1 MTPPRRSRLA
11 RTVTALAASA
21 LAVGLLAVPTGAQAD
36 VIAPSPV
43 PAPTPTPVPVPV
55 PAPSGPDVSGWQHP
69 NGAKINWA
77 QVRAGGSSFAI
88 IKATEGSTYTN
99 PYYATDVTD
108 ARANGLVAGAY
119 HYARPALP
127 LSTASDQ
134 AAYFAAVLGDVRIPS
149 TLPPILD
156 LETTGGLT
164 PGQLVTWAQ
173 IFTETL
179 RTATGRVPVVY
190 TYPSFWTVQMGASRA
205 FGRSPLW
212 LASYRATP
220 PVPVGGWP
228 AWSLWQ
234 YTASASVP
242 GITGAVDMSLFA
254 GDAVG
259 LAAFADGTLD
269 APWPI
274 TAPAA
279 PVAVRA
285 GAGVRTASVRWQ
297 PSDDGGALPTS
308 WTVTATPGG
317 RTVTRPGTSTTA
329 DVPGLAEGTAYS
341 FAVTATG
348 VAGTSPV
355 SVPSP
360 PVTVLG
366 DPAGRPGTPSAVI
379 GKGRVA
385 LAWAAP
391 TPAATSYAVLRCS
404 PAPCTPTAVLA
415 STTTPSYTD
424 TAVTGGVSYAYAITA
439 ANRWGSSPVTA
450 PVQAMPL
457 PTVDRLAAPTR
468 LVATG
473 AARTLSVAWTPVPH
487 AARYRVLRCQGA
499 GCVPSGTPVAMVDI
513 PASRLTQSVTPGSTF
528 TYAVTAI
535 AGPLT
540 SPSSPTATATAL
552 LPQAI
557 RVTPS
562 VAVPR
567 AGQRTTLRIL
577 LTRADTKAPLGGRT
591 LTVSFTATRGP
602 VPKPVTVQTSAAG
615 MATTTVTPQA
625 NVVVAVR
632 SAAPDALTLVTRTDL
647 KVTPVVGGVL
657 SAIAA
662 TPGARVT
669 LAGRTSPLFYGE
681 RVFRQVLV
689 GGRWVIVAAA
699 PISRV
704 GTYELAF
711 AAPTKPA
718 SMVTRVLIGRTRLHE
733 ANASRVLRLAVF

>member
-11 RTVTALAASA
+11 RTVTGLAVSA
-21 LAVGLLAVPTGAQAD
+21 LTVALLVVPTVAQAD
-36 VIAPSPV
+36 VTPPPPPPV
-43 PAPTPTPVPVPV
+43 PAP
-55 PAPSGPDVSGWQHP
+55 APFGPDVSRWQHP
-69 NGAKINWA
+69 NGAKIDWA
-77 QVRAGGSSFAI
+77 QVHAGGSSFAI
-88 IKATEGSTYTN
+88 AKATEGSTYTN
-99 PYYATDVTD
+99 PYYATDVEA
-108 ARANGLVAGAY
+108 ARANGLVVGAY

-134 AAYFAAVLGDVRIPS
+134 AAYFAAVLGDVRTPA

-173 IFTETL
+173 VFTETL

-190 TYPSFWTVQMGASRA
+190 TYPSFWTVQMGGSSA
-205 FGRSPLW
+205 FLRSPLW
-212 LASYRATP
+212 LATYRPNP

-242 GITGAVDMSLFA
+242 GITGAVDMSRFA
-254 GDAVG
+254 GDALG

-269 APWPI
+269 VPWPI
-274 TAPAA
+274 NAPAA

-285 GAGVRTASVRWQ
+285 GAGVRSAAVRWQ

-308 WTVTATPGG
+308 WTVTASPGG
-317 RTVTRPGTSTTA
+317 ATVTRPGTSTTA
-329 DVPGLAEGTAYS
+329 DVPGLAEGTAYA
-341 FAVTATG
+341 FTVTATG
-348 VAGTSPV
+348 VAGSSPV
-355 SVPSP
+355 SAPST
-360 PVTVLG
+360 PVTVRG
-366 DPAGRPGTPSAVI
+366 DPAGRPGRPSVTV

-385 LAWAAP
+385 LTWATP
-391 TPAATSYAVLRCS
+391 TPAATSYAVRRCS
-404 PAPCTPTAVLA
+404 PAPCTPTAVVA
-415 STTTPSYTD
+415 TSTTPAYAD
-424 TAVTGGVSYAYAITA
+424 TAVIGGVTYAYALTG

-473 AARTLSVAWTPVPH
+473 AARTLSVAWTPVQH

-499 GCVPSGTPVAMVDI
+499 GCVPSGAPVATVDI
-513 PASRLTQSVTPGSTF
+513 PAARLTQSVAAGSTF

-535 AGPLT
+535 AGPLA

-552 LPQAI
+552 VPQAL
-557 RVTPS
+557 RVTSS

-567 AGQRTTLRIL
+567 AGQRTTLRVL
-577 LTRADTKAPLGGRT
+577 LTRADTRAPMGGRSV
-591 LTVSFTATRGP
+591 TVSFTATRGP
-602 VPKPVTVQTSAAG
+602 APKPVTLRTSSAG
-615 MATTTVTPQA
+615 VATTTVTPLA
-625 NVVVAVR
+625 NTVVAVR
-632 SAAPDALTLVTRTDL
+632 SAAPDALTLVTRTTV
-647 KVTPVVGGVL
+647 KVKPVVGGVL
-657 SAIAA
+657 SAAA
-662 TPGARVT
+662 AAPGSQVT

-689 GGRWVIVAAA
+689 GGRWVIAGAA

-704 GTYELAF
+704 GTYQLTF
-711 AAPTKPA
+711 AAPARPGTA
-718 SMVTRVLIGRTRLHE
+718 VVRVLLGRTRLHE
-733 ANASRVLRLAVF
+733 ANASGALRLAVR

>member
-1 MTPPRRSRLA
+1 MTPRRSRLA
-11 RTVTALAASA
+11 RTVTGLAVSA
-21 LAVGLLAVPTGAQAD
+21 LAVALLAVPSTAQAD
-36 VIAPSPV
+36 VTVPV
-43 PAPTPTPVPVPV
+43 PAPVPVPVPV
-55 PAPSGPDVSGWQHP
+55 PAPFGPDVSRWQHP
-69 NGAKINWA
+69 NGAKIDWA

-88 IKATEGSTYTN
+88 TKATEGSTYTN
-99 PYYATDVTD
+99 PYFATDAAD
-108 ARANGLVAGAY
+108 ARTNGLVVGAY

-134 AAYFAAVLGDVRIPS
+134 AAYFAAVLGDVRTPA

-190 TYPSFWTVQMGASRA
+190 TYPSFWRVQMGDSRA
-205 FGRSPLW
+205 FLRSPLW
-212 LASYRATP
+212 LATYRPTP

-234 YTASASVP
+234 YTASATVP
-242 GITGAVDMSLFA
+242 GIVGATDMSRFA
-254 GDAVG
+254 GDAAG
-259 LAAFADGTLD
+259 LAAFADGTL
-269 APWPI
+269 AVPWPI

-285 GAGVRTASVRWQ
+285 GAGIRTASVRWQ

-308 WTVTATPGG
+308 WTVTASPGG
-317 RTVTRPGTSTTA
+317 KTVTRPGTSTTA
-329 DVPGLAEGTAYS
+329 DVPGLAEGTAYA
-341 FAVTATG
+341 FTVTATG

-360 PVTVLG
+360 PVTVRG
-366 DPAGRPGTPSAVI
+366 DPAGLPGTPSAVV
-379 GKGRVA
+379 GKGQVS
-385 LAWAAP
+385 LAWAAS
-391 TPAATSYAVLRCS
+391 TPAATSYDVRRCS
-404 PAPCTPTAVLA
+404 PAPCTPIALLA
-415 STTTPSYTD
+415 STTTPAYAD
-424 TAVTGGVSYAYAITA
+424 TAVIGGVTYAYAVTA

-450 PVQAMPL
+450 SVQAMPL

-473 AARTLSVAWTPVPH
+473 AARTLSVVWTPVQH

-499 GCVPSGTPVAMVDI
+499 GCVPSGAPVATVDI
-513 PASRLTQSVTPGSTF
+513 PAARLTQSVKPGSTF

-535 AGPLT
+535 AGPLA

-552 LPQAI
+552 VPQAL

-567 AGQRTTLRIL
+567 AGQLTTLRVL
-577 LTRADTKAPLGGRT
+577 LTRADTRAPLGGRT
-591 LTVSFTATRGP
+591 VTVSFTATRGP
-602 VPKPVTVQTSAAG
+602 APKPVTLRTSSAG
-615 MATTTVTPQA
+615 VATTTVTPQA
-625 NVVVAVR
+625 NLVVAVR
-632 SAAPDALTLVTRTDL
+632 SAAPDALTLVTRTTV
-647 KVTPVVGGVL
+647 KVKPVVGGVL
-657 SAIAA
+657 SAAA
-662 TPGARVT
+662 AAPRARVT

-689 GGRWVIVAAA
+689 GGRWVIVASA

-711 AAPTKPA
+711 AAPATPGT
-718 SMVTRVLIGRTRLHE
+718 VVIRVLLGRTRLHE
-733 ANASRVLRLAVF
+733 ANASGVLRLAVL

>member
-11 RTVTALAASA
+11 RTVTGLAGSA
-21 LAVGLLAVPTGAQAD
+21 LAVALLAVPTAAQAD
-36 VIAPSPV
+36 VTPPP
-43 PAPTPTPVPVPV
+43 PAPA
-55 PAPSGPDVSGWQHP
+55 PAPAPAPFGPDVSRWQHP
-69 NGAKINWA
+69 NGAKIDWA
-77 QVRAGGSSFAI
+77 QVRAAGSSLAI
-88 IKATEGSTYTN
+88 SKATEGSTYTN

-108 ARANGLVAGAY
+108 ARANGLVVGAY

-134 AAYFAAVLGDVRIPS
+134 ATYFAAALGDVRTPA

-173 IFTETL
+173 LFTETL
-179 RTATGRVPVVY
+179 RTITGRVPVVY
-190 TYPSFWTVQMGASRA
+190 TYPSFWTVQMGGSSA

-212 LASYRATP
+212 LATYRPTA

-228 AWSLWQ
+228 AWTLWQ

-242 GITGAVDMSLFA
+242 GISGAVDMSRFA
-254 GDAVG
+254 GDAAG

-269 APWPI
+269 VPWPI

-285 GAGVRTASVRWQ
+285 SAGVRTASVRWQ

-308 WTVTATPGG
+308 WTVTASPGG
-317 RTVTRPGTSTTA
+317 TSVTRPGTSTTA

-341 FAVTATG
+341 FTVTATG
-348 VAGTSPV
+348 AAGTSPV

-360 PVTVLG
+360 PVTVRG
-366 DPAGRPGTPSAVI
+366 DPAGRAGTPSAAI
-379 GKGRVA
+379 GKGTVS
-385 LAWAAP
+385 LSWAAP
-391 TPAATSYAVLRCS
+391 TPAATSYAVRRCS
-404 PAPCTPTAVLA
+404 PAPCTPVAVLA
-415 STTTPSYTD
+415 STTTPAYVD
-424 TAVTGGVSYAYAITA
+424 TAVIGGVTYAYAVTA
-439 ANRWGSSPVTA
+439 ANRWGSAGATA
-450 PVQAMPL
+450 SVQAMPL

-468 LVATG
+468 LVARG

-487 AARYRVLRCQGA
+487 AARYRVLRCKGA
-499 GCVPSGTPVAMVDI
+499 GCVPSGTPVATVDI
-513 PASRLTQSVTPGSTF
+513 PAARLTQSVAPGSTF

-535 AGPLT
+535 AGPLA
-540 SPSSPTATATAL
+540 SPTSPTATASAL
-552 LPQAI
+552 LPQAL
-557 RVTPS
+557 RVTSS

-567 AGQRTTLRIL
+567 VGQRTTVRVV
-577 LTRADTKAPLGGRT
+577 LTRADTRAPLGGRAV
-591 LTVSFTATRGP
+591 TVSFTPTRGP
-602 VPKPVTVQTSAAG
+602 VPKPVTLTTSAAG
-615 MATTTVTPQA
+615 VATTTLTPQA

-632 SAAPDALTLVTRTDL
+632 SAAPDALTLVTRTTV
-647 KVTPVVGGVL
+647 KVKPVVGGVL
-657 SAIAA
+657 SAVAA
-662 TPGARVT
+662 APTARVT

-681 RVFRQVLV
+681 RVFRQVLE

-711 AAPTKPA
+711 AAPAKPGT
-718 SMVTRVLIGRTRLHE
+718 MVVRVLLGRTRLHE
-733 ANASRVLRLAVF
+733 ANASGALRLAVL